1 MILSERS
8 KELFGEGHRFFDMMR
23 LDRTV
28 EFNDDLLDINVTRRG
43 KTIDRTNGMIV
54 LPISRDEMNANP
66 AISSQ
71 QNEAYR

>member
-1 MILSERS
+1 
-8 KELFGEGHRFFDMMR
+8 MMR